1 MFHRLAL
8 LNLPYDTAIPYL
20 WDGQMHDYMPEFVI
34 RRKSDPPVHLILE
47 YDSRDEV
54 KGAAAH
60 TWVGSVNAEGI
71 YGQ

>member
-1 MFHRLAL
+1 
-8 LNLPYDTAIPYL
+8 
-20 WDGQMHDYMPEFVI
+20 MHDYMPEFVI